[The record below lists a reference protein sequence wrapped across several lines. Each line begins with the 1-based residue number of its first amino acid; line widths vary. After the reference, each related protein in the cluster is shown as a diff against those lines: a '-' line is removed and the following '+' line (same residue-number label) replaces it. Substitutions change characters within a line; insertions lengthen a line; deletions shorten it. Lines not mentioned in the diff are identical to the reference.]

1 MAYQTLSDRLTRLE
15 EERKRVWDNINWTRI
30 GLMAVIVVVLGVG
43 GFLSTSM
50 NARIDEVR
58 EIAEENRYAINQL
71 RLEFELESQAD
82 AEFRAQV
89 LAWIAEQNARAAE
102 R

>member
-1 MAYQTLSDRLTRLE
+1 MTRLE

-58 EIAEENRYAINQL
+58 EIAEENRDAINQL

-82 AEFRAQV
+82 AEFRTQV

>member
-15 EERKRVWDNINWTRI
+15 EERKRVWDNINWTRV

-43 GFLSTSM
+43 GFLNT
-50 NARIDEVR
+50 RIN
-58 EIAEENRYAINQL
+58 EISAVVEENRRAINEL

-89 LAWIAEQNARAAE
+89 LAWIAEQNARDAE

>member
-58 EIAEENRYAINQL
+58 EIAEENRDAINQL

>member
-15 EERKRVWDNINWTRI
+15 EERKRVWDNINWTRV
-30 GLMAVIVVVLGVG
+30 GLMAVIVVMLGVG
-43 GFLSTSM
+43 GFLISG
-50 NARIDEVR
+50 IR
-58 EIAEENRYAINQL
+58 ENRDAIEENRRAINEL
-71 RLEFELESQAD
+71 RLDFELESQAS

>member
-1 MAYQTLSDRLTRLE
+1 MAYQTLSDRLTRLK
-15 EERKRVWDNINWTRI
+15 EERKRVWDNINWTRV

-43 GFLSTSM
+43 GFLISGIHE
-50 NARIDEVR
+50 NRDAI
-58 EIAEENRYAINQL
+58 EENRRAINEL
-71 RLEFELESQAD
+71 RLDFELESQAS